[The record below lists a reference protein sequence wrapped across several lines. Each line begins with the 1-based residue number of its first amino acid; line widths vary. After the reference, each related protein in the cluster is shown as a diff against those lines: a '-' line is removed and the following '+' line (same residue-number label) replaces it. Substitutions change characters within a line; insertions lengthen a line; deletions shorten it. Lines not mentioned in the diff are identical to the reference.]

1 MRDWF
6 IYFKKSKIYKI
17 YVCNTNKKSKI
28 YKIYVWNTI
37 LLYITK
43 VTYKF
48 TYDFKEQ
55 QNSTY
60 NFHIFYFNLSVLKVE
75 PILRS
80 EREVNPSLQILL
92 IIH

>member
-48 TYDFKEQ
+48 TYVFKEQ
-55 QNSTY
+55 KNSTY
-60 NFHIFYFNLSVLKVE
+60 HSQFSHFLF
-75 PILRS
+75 
-80 EREVNPSLQILL
+80 
-92 IIH
+92 